1 MQQSNLNVHPVSE
14 RHACEAT
21 CEGDWVIH
29 RCPKCDYELWD
40 NWQTGEIKVL
50 NAKANINHSGSFVA
64 PEIEESVEKLN

>member
-1 MQQSNLNVHPVSE
+1 MQQSNLNVHSVSE

-40 NWQTGEIKVL
+40 NWQTGEIKAL
-50 NAKANINHSGSFVA
+50 NAKANINHSGYYVPSEYQEPFENA
-64 PEIEESVEKLN
+64 N